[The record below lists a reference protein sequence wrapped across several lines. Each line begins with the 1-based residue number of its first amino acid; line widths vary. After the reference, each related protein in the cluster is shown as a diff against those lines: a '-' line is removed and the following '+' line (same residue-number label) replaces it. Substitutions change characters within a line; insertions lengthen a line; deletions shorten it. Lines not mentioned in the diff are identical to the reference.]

1 MNVVIDTNI
10 VVSAV
15 LKDRDPEAII
25 RFVIGHPQ
33 YEWIA
38 SRDILSEYADVLRRP
53 KLRLPDTLLQEWSDL
68 FATVVTLVDVT
79 VAVDFPRDQK
89 DAKFLACALAVDAEY
104 LITGDRDF
112 IDAYNRLNTMVCSVL
127 QFKRLVIDTEPY

>member
-15 LKDRDPEAII
+15 LKDRDPEAVI

-33 YEWIA
+33 YEWVA
-38 SRDILSEYADVLRRP
+38 SPDILAEYADVLRRP
-53 KLRLPDTLLQEWSDL
+53 KFRLPEALLQEWADV
-68 FATVVTLVDVT
+68 FVTVVTLVN
-79 VAVDFPRDQK
+79 VAVVVGFPRDQK
-89 DAKFLACALAVDAEY
+89 DAKFLACALAAEADY

-112 IDAYNRLNTMVCSVL
+112 TEAYKLLTTTVCSVP
-127 QFKRLVIDTEPY
+127 QFKRLVIDTEPN

>member
-1 MNVVIDTNI
+1 MKVVIDTNI

-15 LKDRDPEAII
+15 LKDRDPETII

-38 SRDILSEYADVLRRP
+38 SRDILAEYVDVLGRP
-53 KLRLPDTLLQEWSDL
+53 RFRLPDTLLQEWLTL
-68 FATVVTLVDVT
+68 FGTAIMLVDVAVT
-79 VAVDFPRDQK
+79 VDFPRDQK
-89 DAKFLACALAVDAEY
+89 DSKFLACALASEADY

-112 IDAYNRLNTMVCSVL
+112 TEAYKLLNTTVCSVT
-127 QFKRLVIDTEPY
+127 QFKRLVIDTEPQ